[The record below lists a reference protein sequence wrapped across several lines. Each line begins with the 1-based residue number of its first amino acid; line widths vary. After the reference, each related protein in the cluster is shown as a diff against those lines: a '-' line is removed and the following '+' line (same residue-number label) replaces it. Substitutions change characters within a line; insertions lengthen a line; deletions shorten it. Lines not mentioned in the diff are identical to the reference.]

1 MTPHAFSI
9 SLSMQD
15 LHSTLLHKYGSI
27 RTPLHP
33 LRLRSAPCDVLSEYA
48 SVARLAGAAPR
59 RSRCLT
65 VFMKPG
71 TGRIRNILFKDAL

>member
-48 SVARLAGAAPR
+48 SVARLAGAAPPV
-59 RSRCLT
+59 LD
-65 VFMKPG
+65 
-71 TGRIRNILFKDAL
+71 RIYETRYRPHPQYLI